1 MVDRG
6 DHDEAVSGA
15 GPPFDAPAPPS
26 RAASPVSGDSARP
39 APTGW
44 SRPDS
49 PPVDPDA
56 PTTEL
61 PRATYP
67 APEPRQRPAASRT
80 GDAPAAPV
88 ASPPSAA
95 RLDPAPSDPRGPVAG
110 APPPGSPSAA
120 PGALPGGSPF
130 GASAPGD
137 AWTAP
142 SSTPDPRAPSPS
154 PNPSP
159 TSIPTGWAPLSGARP
174 GGGPAGDP
182 SGWAPAN
189 PAPVGSGP
197 GGALD
202 PRWRA
207 TPLVVSDRPADAA
220 DVWWNRASGPS
231 VPSSPPQY
239 DPSRY
244 GALGAAGGVPL
255 LPPAAVGP
263 GVGRPRSSMRA
274 AVLVGVL
281 SAVIA
286 SLITGGLF
294 VAFTDDRPVEREVA
308 TDRGPAPTLVAPL
321 DIYDLLERAQPS
333 VVSIRTD
340 VSSSSGTTPFG
351 AGSGVIISEDGLVLT
366 NAHVIAGSTTMRV
379 TLHDGQEQDA
389 TLVGSFPD
397 DDIALIRLAQPEGL
411 VPAVLGSSAD
421 IVVGDPVVAIGNA
434 LNLGGP
440 PSVTEGIVSA
450 KDRNIQTSEG
460 TLRNLIQTD
469 AAINPGNSG
478 GPLLNAQGQVVGIN
492 TAIIDDA
499 QNIGFAISIDLLKP
513 LIEDLKEGRGD
524 ITPESPF
531 LGVST
536 QTLGDVTDA
545 VLERYGVTANDG
557 AFVSDVVPGSGA
569 AEAGLQP
576 GDVIISIDG
585 QNVSSSTDVGAII
598 RNREAG
604 EMITIEIE
612 RQGEPETLTATL
624 KSRG

>member
-1 MVDRG
+1 MVDQD
-6 DHDEAVSGA
+6 DHDEHGSRAAPSS
-15 GPPFDAPAPPS
+15 DAPAPPS
-26 RAASPVSGDSARP
+26 RTASPGSVGSAP
-39 APTGW
+39 AGW
-44 SRPDS
+44 SRPDG

-56 PTTEL
+56 ATTEL

-67 APEPRQRPAASRT
+67 APEPR
-80 GDAPAAPV
+80 
-88 ASPPSAA
+88 PPSAV
-95 RLDPAPSDPRGPVAG
+95 RLDPAPPDSRGPFAG
-110 APPPGSPSAA
+110 PPGRAATPSALPTL
-120 PGALPGGSPF
+120 PGALPAGSPF

-142 SSTPDPRAPSPS
+142 SSTPDPRTPTPTPAP
-154 PNPSP
+154 
-159 TSIPTGWAPLSGARP
+159 TPTGWAPPSGARP
-174 GGGPAGDP
+174 VGGP
-182 SGWAPAN
+182 SGWAPSG
-189 PAPVGSGP
+189 PAPAGP
-197 GGALD
+197 APAGAPD
-202 PRWRA
+202 PQRRA
-207 TPLVVSDRPADAA
+207 SPPFPSDRPADAA

-231 VPSSPPQY
+231 VPTSPPEY
-239 DPSRY
+239 DPRRY

-255 LPPAAVGP
+255 LPPVAGGPAVGP
-263 GVGRPRSSMRA
+263 RPRSGMRA

-294 VAFTDDRPVEREVA
+294 VAFTDDPPVEREVA
-308 TDRGPAPTLVAPL
+308 TARGPAPTLVAPL
-321 DIYDLLERAQPS
+321 DIYELLERAQPS

-340 VSSSSGTTPFG
+340 ISSSSSGTTPFG

-366 NAHVIAGSTTMRV
+366 NAHVIAGSSTIRV

-389 TLVGSFPD
+389 TLVGSFPE

-411 VPAVLGSSAD
+411 IPAVLGSSAD

-545 VLERYGVTANDG
+545 VLERYGVTAADG

-585 QNVSSSTDVGAII
+585 QDVTSSTDVGAII
-598 RNREAG
+598 RNHEAG